1 MNIKKVGFLSGT
13 VLVALL
19 LAVLII
25 SYVLN
30 IRGESDKN
38 SFHQDDLYTVS
49 KRNIT
54 SVVSI
59 NGNVRYS
66 AIEKLSFPVGGEI
79 ETIFVREGQII
90 AEGAHLAELDK
101 EIRLSLDSELA
112 ELQKLLQDAV
122 YSLDHMNN
130 FESSLRIA
138 DVQKKLWLAKENL
151 RESKES
157 LDSLTTPS
165 DEEISTATMEI
176 LNRQKDLSSAEEALL
191 EFESENPQTLADL
204 EHDHAIAVNNLDSV
218 EETYEALMLSPD
230 VAGVENLERII

>member
-19 LAVLII
+19 LVVLII
-25 SYVLN
+25 AYVFN

-90 AEGAHLAELDK
+90 AEGNQNVKDLYKKFNLELPD
-101 EIRLSLDSELA
+101 I
-112 ELQKLLQDAV
+112 
-122 YSLDHMNN
+122 
-130 FESSLRIA
+130 ESSTIGGYIM
-138 DVQKKLWLAKENL
+138 DLAKKIPLYGEIINDKYFNYKVISHSRKQVL
-151 RESKES
+151 RV
-157 LDSLTTPS
+157 
-165 DEEISTATMEI
+165 EISQI
-176 LNRQKDLSSAEEALL
+176 N
-191 EFESENPQTLADL
+191 
-204 EHDHAIAVNNLDSV
+204 
-218 EETYEALMLSPD
+218 
-230 VAGVENLERII
+230 

>member
-25 SYVLN
+25 AYVLN

-90 AEGAHLAELDK
+90 A
-101 EIRLSLDSELA
+101 
-112 ELQKLLQDAV
+112 
-122 YSLDHMNN
+122 
-130 FESSLRIA
+130 
-138 DVQKKLWLAKENL
+138 
-151 RESKES
+151 
-157 LDSLTTPS
+157 
-165 DEEISTATMEI
+165 
-176 LNRQKDLSSAEEALL
+176 
-191 EFESENPQTLADL
+191 
-204 EHDHAIAVNNLDSV
+204 
-218 EETYEALMLSPD
+218 
-230 VAGVENLERII
+230 